1 MVYQMYVIHLLNGE
15 KIRILE
21 VYDLPVEEGL
31 IGEFEKA
38 PDDKLKVFGD
48 MAGEIHYVP
57 KKNIVSISTSDVKVV
72 D

>member
-21 VYDLPVEEGL
+21 DYDLPVEEGL

-38 PDDKLKVFGD
+38 PDNKLMVFGD

-57 KKNIVSISTSDVKVV
+57 KKNIVFISTSDVKVV